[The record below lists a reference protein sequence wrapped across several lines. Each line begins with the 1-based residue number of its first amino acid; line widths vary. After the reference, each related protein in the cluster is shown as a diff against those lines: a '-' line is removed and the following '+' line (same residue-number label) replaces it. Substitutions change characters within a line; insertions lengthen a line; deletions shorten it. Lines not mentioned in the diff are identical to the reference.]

1 MRTRSLIAVT
11 VALAVGLVL
20 SSWVTRPEAAHD
32 ATSAEHAA
40 QRGPADAGTRPQ
52 ATRLSQGGTEA
63 EPGSTQPPIVAG
75 PQEDLATYAYAT
87 ADVLGLS
94 QATLQMA
101 ETARILS
108 GLADNGASDA
118 LEAEAAT
125 LRDQA
130 GAVIRHAR
138 AAIARLEGRAPA
150 SGQLVRV
157 REDALGAY
165 TLTIEN
171 AEAGIDLADFA
182 ASLDSGLGRDAV
194 DAITAL
200 QGGPDLASIYG
211 SVASGLDAWARANP
225 AGAAEALSLYV

>member
-1 MRTRSLIAVT
+1 VRTRSLIAVT
-11 VALAVGLVL
+11 VALAVGMVA
-20 SSWVTRPEAAHD
+20 SSWATRPEAAHD

-40 QRGPADAGTRPQ
+40 ERGPANAGTRPQ
-52 ATRLSQGGTEA
+52 ATRPSQGGTD
-63 EPGSTQPPIVAG
+63 TVATVVAPVGTG
-75 PQEDLATYAYAT
+75 PQEDLVTYAYAT

-94 QATLQMA
+94 QATLLMA

-108 GLADNGASDA
+108 GLADNGASEA

-138 AAIARLEGRAPA
+138 AAIARLEPRAPA
-150 SGQLVRV
+150 SGLLARV

-182 ASLDSGLGRDAV
+182 ASLDAGLGRDAV
-194 DAITAL
+194 NAITAL
-200 QGGPDLASIYG
+200 QGGPDLASVYG
-211 SVASGLDAWARANP
+211 SVAFGLDAWARANP
-225 AGAAEALSLYV
+225 AAAAQALSLYV